1 MNLEYFIIPYPKVN
15 SKGIKY
21 LNERLNII
29 KFMEENIKATV
40 VINIWFQR
48 Y

>member
-21 LNERLNII
+21 LNERLETI
-29 KFMEENIKATV
+29 KLKEENWQYTL
-40 VINIWFQR
+40 
-48 Y
+48 